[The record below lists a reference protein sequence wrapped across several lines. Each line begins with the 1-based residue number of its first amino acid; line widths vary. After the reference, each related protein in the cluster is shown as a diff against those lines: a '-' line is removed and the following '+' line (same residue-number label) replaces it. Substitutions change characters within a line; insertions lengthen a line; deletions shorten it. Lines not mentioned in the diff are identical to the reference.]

1 MIGDNK
7 DEKDTRRR
15 LSAENKEGVRDQ
27 KQATSESE
35 GLKNIISN
43 ELASSVNE
51 KQDVCTRQTPAGL
64 RTDQEAERVSFFWH
78 QHVIKRRLLK
88 WWIVATI

>member
-27 KQATSESE
+27 KQATSDR
-35 GLKNIISN
+35 G
-43 ELASSVNE
+43 A
-51 KQDVCTRQTPAGL
+51 
-64 RTDQEAERVSFFWH
+64 QEYN
-78 QHVIKRRLLK
+78 QQ
-88 WWIVATI
+88 